1 MVQILLGHG
10 ADANRL
16 SADRRTTPLHIAAER
31 GFATIVS
38 ELLDSGADADGLSA
52 GACSA
57 DSTVTVATPLL
68 VAVTNG
74 HVDCVAELLQA
85 GADQNIVDMQGKS
98 PVHLAVL
105 NDDVACV
112 RLLLDQS
119 AGPVDVADLLGL
131 SIISGASCDV
141 IDAVVKLGRCDIE
154 NSGSQSA
161 CRPLMLAALKGRCDV
176 VDLLLDSCV
185 EVDAEMVDGH
195 DGQRLTALQFAVSA
209 AVDPYYKVDYCRRCV
224 SVPALYRT
232 AAHTAAL

>member
-74 HVDCVAELLQA
+74 
-85 GADQNIVDMQGKS
+85 
-98 PVHLAVL
+98 PVSYTHLTLPTILRV
-105 NDDVACV
+105 
-112 RLLLDQS
+112 
-119 AGPVDVADLLGL
+119 
-131 SIISGASCDV
+131 
-141 IDAVVKLGRCDIE
+141 
-154 NSGSQSA
+154 
-161 CRPLMLAALKGRCDV
+161 
-176 VDLLLDSCV
+176 
-185 EVDAEMVDGH
+185 
-195 DGQRLTALQFAVSA
+195 
-209 AVDPYYKVDYCRRCV
+209 
-224 SVPALYRT
+224 
-232 AAHTAAL
+232 